1 VGGYLLYR
9 QLTAAGN
16 KSIVAMNTRS
26 GASRVWLTTVILMF
40 SSSPDSIAVIL
51 PLLAESGS
59 TPTFLII
66 LIYLLRSILWCGI
79 SVKVSSN
86 TELAQRISD
95 QGEKLVPWVMVA
107 VGIYVMSNTDTDSLP
122 AGIT

>member
-1 VGGYLLYR
+1 MQYEPKAENIIWAKSRKYMPR
-9 QLTAAGN
+9 QTLEILAGH
-16 KSIVAMNTRS
+16 MMW
-26 GASRVWLTTVILMF
+26 GSRRPPP
-40 SSSPDSIAVIL
+40 S
-51 PLLAESGS
+51 
-59 TPTFLII
+59 I

>member
-1 VGGYLLYR
+1 
-9 QLTAAGN
+9 
-16 KSIVAMNTRS
+16 MNTRS

-40 SSSPDSIAVIL
+40 SDSADSIAVIL

-66 LIYLLRSILWCGI
+66 LIYLLTSILWCGI
-79 SVKVSSN
+79 SVKVASN
-86 TELAQRISD
+86 TGLAQRIRD

-107 VGIYVMSNTDTDSLP
+107 VGIYVLSNTDTDSLP